1 MDNKCWVDAPGRLK
15 EEVCMFFMK
24 RFEENEW
31 VRPKLDG
38 VKFQNIGQQHNDI
51 LTECFHEE
59 EIKAIV
65 WDCGSEK
72 NPGPNELNFKFIK
85 ESWHVIKPD
94 VAQFLEEFFV
104 NGVFPK
110 GSNASFIALIPKVLD
125 PQNLSE
131 YRPISLIG
139 YMYKIMAK
147 ILARRLKKVLATIID
162 ERQTAFIRVDT
173 CCMVCLSQMK

>member
-1 MDNKCWVDAPGRLK
+1 M
-15 EEVCMFFMK
+15 
-24 RFEENEW
+24 
-31 VRPKLDG
+31 RPKLDG

-51 LTECFHEE
+51 LIECFHEE

-94 VAQFLEEFFV
+94 VARFLEEFFV

-110 GSNASFIALIPKVLD
+110 GSNASFIALIPKVL
-125 PQNLSE
+125 
-131 YRPISLIG
+131 
-139 YMYKIMAK
+139 
-147 ILARRLKKVLATIID
+147 ARRLKKLLATIID